1 MAIEDIVE
9 NPLQKYLITCW
20 LFQQKVMKKVRTVA
34 ETELHR
40 HHIKPKAKY
49 PKLQN
54 VPDNIIRVPA
64 ILHAVLHEWLHLA
77 FVRKGQKNDAKRF
90 DVSSNVLEFANKISW
105 RPNIPFCA
113 IWEIEEWGWEFIL
126 EAAYSILID
135 EFSLETE
142 KKCQQVWNYFGEEIF
157 ATYGQEDE
165 VDILDFNKNEI
176 AELVLREKL
185 SLLED
190 QVRIMKDLAKKETF
204 DDIDSI

>member
-1 MAIEDIVE
+1 MAIEDIVKK
-9 NPLQKYLITCW
+9 PLEKYLITCW

-64 ILHAVLHEWLHLA
+64 ILHVVLHFWLHLA
-77 FVRKGQKNDAKRF
+77 FVRKGLKNDAKRF

-113 IWEIEEWGWEFIL
+113 IWEIEPYGWDFIL
-126 EAAYSILID
+126 DAASSILID

-142 KKCQQVWNYFGEEIF
+142 KKCRKVWNFFGEEVF
-157 ATYGQEDE
+157 AQWGLEEE
-165 VDILDFNKNEI
+165 VDILDYNKNEI
-176 AELVLREKL
+176 AEMVLREKL
-185 SLLED
+185 SDLKDE
-190 QVRIMKDLAKKETF
+190 VRILKDLAKKETF